1 MSFFGALGRG
11 LSNIGHGIAHGV
23 SSVGKKVSGAVDS
36 ISKVGQKVAGAVGG
50 VADKV
55 KSVAGS
61 VAKGLALAGAG
72 VGAISAEQPELLP
85 VAGGLEAAAGVSE
98 AIKGGAE
105 AVKGLAGG
113 VGGLASKVGDIN
125 RGISGVAS
133 KVRSGDV
140 AGAVSGVSNVAR
152 QVQDAKMSAQ
162 KTTRDTIQRGKDV
175 RQQFKSAVGR

>member
-72 VGAISAEQPELLP
+72 VASLGPEALP
-85 VAGGLEAAAGVSE
+85 VAGALEAGAGVGQ
-98 AIKGGAE
+98 AISSGAE

-113 VGGLASKVGDIN
+113 VGGIASKVGDIN

-162 KTTRDTIQRGKDV
+162 QTTRDTIQRGKDV
-175 RQQFKSAVGR
+175 RQQFKNAVGR